1 MVYIVFFEVLRSGY
15 KVYRVYRIPQR
26 RATVNDL
33 QIFAFCSS
41 ILRSYRTL
49 RESFKEPWKG
59 TCLKRCCFCTSSG
72 QGSCEPGDLVSSCW
86 TEFWVPLTQLGSHIG
101 HLEVYALPT
110 YQVPRPSKQ
119 LCYDFQTYFTLSPK
133 PYTPMTAK
141 EASLE
146 QGFGPCSTNL

>member
-49 RESFKEPWKG
+49 RESFKEP
-59 TCLKRCCFCTSSG
+59 
-72 QGSCEPGDLVSSCW
+72 
-86 TEFWVPLTQLGSHIG
+86 
-101 HLEVYALPT
+101 
-110 YQVPRPSKQ
+110 
-119 LCYDFQTYFTLSPK
+119 
-133 PYTPMTAK
+133 
-141 EASLE
+141 
-146 QGFGPCSTNL
+146 